1 MSISIGDT
9 VSIKNQKG
17 TNKYYVHGQ
26 GGDRDGNGSKDII
39 YTDSTAGTHMTNGV
53 TPASP
58 MWINP
63 AITIDER
70 DKPYWFIIS
79 DDPGHDGGGP
89 YHWYEKKDLQRIVPL
104 VQEASGIKKK
114 RRKTKRKKSK
124 RKKSK
129 RKKSKR
135 KK

>member
-79 DDPGHDGGGP
+79 DDPGHDGGG
-89 YHWYEKKDLQRIVPL
+89 HII
-104 VQEASGIKKK
+104 GM
-114 RRKTKRKKSK
+114 KRKIYSGSYRWS
-124 RKKSK
+124 RKLVG
-129 RKKSKR
+129 
-135 KK
+135 